1 LSLQGLRT
9 KSREDGSYGE
19 PREFLR
25 PTGEPD
31 SAFGANSKAL
41 FHRALDCQR
50 SGVILQI
57 MYAVTGYL
65 ISSTQSSSTQSS
77 STQSSSTQSSST
89 QSMIKRGGTEVSGNS
104 PRSRKPS
111 LLRDS
116 CHPLK
121 RTPVCPLSSFS
132 RHCRAGLSDAAATR
146 LEQRMSHRH
155 GVPSTASNR
164 ETWGTQLPT

>member
-1 LSLQGLRT
+1 MLDFLSLQGLRA
-9 KSREDGSYGE
+9 KSREHGSYGE
-19 PREFLR
+19 RREFLR

-65 ISSTQSSSTQSS
+65 ISSTQSSSTQS
-77 STQSSSTQSSST
+77 
-89 QSMIKRGGTEVSGNS
+89 MIKRGGTEVSRNS

-116 CHPLK
+116 CRPLK
-121 RTPVCPLSSFS
+121 WTRFVPLSFS
-132 RHCRAGLSDAAATR
+132 RHCRAGFLMPPLRGWS
-146 LEQRMSHRH
+146 S
-155 GVPSTASNR
+155 VC
-164 ETWGTQLPT
+164 PTVTVFLRVS